1 MALLQA
7 WWRRTF
13 PAEGHLSVDEL
24 ARGRLEREAPSDVDA
39 ETFLE
44 ELGRPA
50 FEGHAMEE
58 GRGEAEGMAPPTMGR
73 GEAEGSV
80 AAALLRT
87 WWRGRVPDP
96 DGWWIQSVLEPYPS
110 P

>member
-50 FEGHAMEE
+50 FEGAAMEE
-58 GRGEAEGMAPPTMGR
+58 GR